1 MRSIVANDKEAA
13 VDVVSRLLLRE
24 EIDALD
30 RDLAEARRAETVDA
44 KRIRELEAEIE
55 RLEDRYAASR
65 RAEIERRFA
74 G

>member
-1 MRSIVANDKEAA
+1 MDI
-13 VDVVSRLLLRE
+13 VSRLLLRE
-24 EIDALD
+24 EIDGLD
-30 RDLAEARRAETVDA
+30 RDLAEARQAETFDLA
-44 KRIRELEAEIE
+44 RIRSLEADIE

>member
-1 MRSIVANDKEAA
+1 M
-13 VDVVSRLLLRE
+13 DVVSRLLLRE

>member
-1 MRSIVANDKEAA
+1 MQSKA
-13 VDVVSRLLLRE
+13 
-24 EIDALD
+24 DAIQAETF
-30 RDLAEARRAETVDA
+30 DLA
-44 KRIRELEAEIE
+44 RIRSLEAEID